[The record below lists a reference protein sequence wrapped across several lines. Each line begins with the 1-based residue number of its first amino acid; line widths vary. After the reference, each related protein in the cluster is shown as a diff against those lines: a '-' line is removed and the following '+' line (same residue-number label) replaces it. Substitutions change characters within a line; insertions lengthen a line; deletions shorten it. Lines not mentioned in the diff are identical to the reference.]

1 MKKKQVSDTV
11 RKSESPDQYFRQL
24 MAYGQSVRIPRQ
36 AAESVANRYDGA
48 FDEFSTAHSLTVGTD
63 QFGQPEYF
71 QHELYK
77 ALFDEYQ
84 KARIQIP
91 GSIH

>member
-1 MKKKQVSDTV
+1 M
-11 RKSESPDQYFRQL
+11 FFNQL
-24 MAYGQSVRIPRQ
+24 MAYGQAVRIPRQ
-36 AAESVANRYDGA
+36 AAESVANRYDSA
-48 FDEFSTAHSLTVGTD
+48 FDQFSDAHSLTVGTD

-84 KARIQIP
+84 KARVPFP
-91 GSIH
+91 G